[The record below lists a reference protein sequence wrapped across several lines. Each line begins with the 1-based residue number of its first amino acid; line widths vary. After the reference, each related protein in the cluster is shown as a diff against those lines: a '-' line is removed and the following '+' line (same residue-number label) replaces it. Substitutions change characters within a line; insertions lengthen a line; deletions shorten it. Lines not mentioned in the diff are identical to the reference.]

1 MNVELVREK
10 INDYNVKEYLEKLQ
24 GMKERL
30 PEIIHGKQ
38 FRDQMSRFIP
48 SEIQDRTLLKE
59 KFYPFLVRQ
68 IKDLFEEFA
77 GRMGDGGKVD
87 DFLM

>member
-1 MNVELVREK
+1 M
-10 INDYNVKEYLEKLQ
+10 
-24 GMKERL
+24 

-48 SEIQDRTLLKE
+48 MEIQDRTLLKE

-68 IKDLFEEFA
+68 TEELFDELA
-77 GRMGDGGKVD
+77 GRMGGGGEVD